1 MGAFDRGTG
10 DQASDS
16 RTGVIRAEVRARS
29 LSDSQSGNNL
39 SGNNLAGTN
48 LERAGDHNQRVTL
61 QAIRAATGPIT
72 RADIVNLT
80 GLTAPAI
87 ANITKRLLNDG
98 MILKAGRQ
106 LGGRGQ
112 PATKLV
118 VNPDG
123 AFSIGL
129 NIDRDHIA
137 IVALDFVGNVRA
149 RVCREVHFAMPDE
162 VVAFFKAEV
171 DRIVADKA
179 INMSRLIGIGI
190 GIPDDLGRV
199 PVANRPDAYQIW
211 SEIDVAALFA
221 EVLPVPI
228 YVENDAAA
236 AAIGEMQFGHGLRHR
251 SFVYTIIS
259 AGLGGG
265 VVIDGHYYR
274 GADGRSGEIGFLP
287 VKDEAGQ
294 SHSLEDMASLYS
306 LYDYLR
312 KAGFDVSTP
321 ADIES
326 LSASGRVRVSAWLDR
341 AADHLFNPFL
351 VMSCAI
357 NPEAH
362 FIGGRMPAVY
372 IEELCERLNSRFDA
386 YRGRIKTLPPIKR
399 AELATDAAARG
410 AGILP
415 FNDRFLPIRE
425 ALMKTG

>member
-1 MGAFDRGTG
+1 MADERNGSPRNEPRVHALG
-10 DQASDS
+10 D
-16 RTGVIRAEVRARS
+16 S
-29 LSDSQSGNNL
+29 LS
-39 SGNNLAGTN
+39 GTN

-61 QAIRAATGPIT
+61 QAVRAAGAPIT
-72 RADIVNLT
+72 RADIADLT

-137 IVALDFVGNVRA
+137 IVALDFVGQVRA
-149 RVCREVHFAMPDE
+149 RVCREVHFAMPQD
-162 VVAFFKAEV
+162 VIAFFKAEV
-171 DRIVADKA
+171 DKIVSSRA
-179 INMSRLIGIGI
+179 IDIDRLIGIGI

-199 PVANRPDAYQIW
+199 PVTNRPDAYEIW
-211 SEIDVAALFA
+211 STVDVASLVADALM
-221 EVLPVPI
+221 VPVPV

-236 AAIGEMQFGHGLRHR
+236 ASIGEMQFGHGLQTR
-251 SFVYTIIS
+251 SFIYTIIS

-265 VVIDGHYYR
+265 LVIDGHYYR

-287 VKDEAGQ
+287 VKDENGQ
-294 SHSLEDMASLYS
+294 TRPLEDMVSLYA
-306 LYDYLR
+306 LYEYLGQ
-312 KAGFDVSTP
+312 AGFRVSTP
-321 ADIES
+321 DELEHLPQLAID
-326 LSASGRVRVSAWLDR
+326 RVEAWLDR
-341 AADHLFNPFL
+341 AADLLFEPLL
-351 VMSCAI
+351 VMNCAI

-362 FIGGRMPAVY
+362 FIGGRLPARF
-372 IEELCERLNSRFDA
+372 IEQLCTRINARMATMGD
-386 YRGRIKTLPPIKR
+386 RIKSIAPVKR
-399 AELATDAAARG
+399 AELAVDAAARG

-425 ALMKTG
+425 ALMKTN

>member
-1 MGAFDRGTG
+1 MAADER
-10 DQASDS
+10 ASLTRHDS
-16 RTGVIRAEVRARS
+16 RPHALGDT
-29 LSDSQSGNNL
+29 LS
-39 SGNNLAGTN
+39 GTN

-61 QAIRAATGPIT
+61 QAIRAAGGPIT
-72 RADIVNLT
+72 RAEIAELT

-87 ANITKRLLNDG
+87 ANITKRLLNEG

-123 AFSIGL
+123 AFSIGV

-137 IVALDFVGNVRA
+137 FVALDFLGNVRA
-149 RVCREVHFAMPDE
+149 RECREIHFAMPQTVTAFFRE
-162 VVAFFKAEV
+162 QVAKVVAEKQIDIE
-171 DRIVADKA
+171 
-179 INMSRLIGIGI
+179 RLAGIGI

-199 PVANRPDAYQIW
+199 PVANRPDAYQVW
-211 SEIDVAALFA
+211 SEIDVATLFA
-221 EVLPVPI
+221 EILPVPV

-236 AAIGEMQFGHGLRHR
+236 ASIGEMQFGHGLRTR

-265 VVIDGHYYR
+265 LVIDGHYYR
-274 GADGRSGEIGFLP
+274 GADGRSGEIGCLP
-287 VKDEAGQ
+287 VRDENGRPCT
-294 SHSLEDMASLYS
+294 LEDQVSLYA

-312 KAGFDVSTP
+312 KAGIQVSTP
-321 ADIES
+321 GDLET
-326 LSASGRVRVSAWLDR
+326 LSEGGMARVNVWLDR
-341 AADHLFNPFL
+341 AADTLFEPFL

-362 FIGGRMPAVY
+362 FIGGRLPACY
-372 IEELCERLNSRFDA
+372 IDQLCARLNRKMAS
-386 YRGRIKTLPPIKR
+386 YSSRIKSIAPIRR
-399 AELATDAAARG
+399 ADLAEDASARG

-425 ALMKTG
+425 ALMKTN

>member
-1 MGAFDRGTG
+1 MGADERG
-10 DQASDS
+10 
-16 RTGVIRAEVRARS
+16 VNRAEPRVHALGDS
-29 LSDSQSGNNL
+29 LS
-39 SGNNLAGTN
+39 GTN

-61 QAIRAATGPIT
+61 QAVRAAGAPIT
-72 RADIVNLT
+72 RAEIADLT

-98 MILKAGRQ
+98 MIMKAGRQ

-137 IVALDFVGNVRA
+137 IVALDFLGHVRA
-149 RVCREVHFAMPDE
+149 RACREVHFAMPQE
-162 VVAFFKAEV
+162 VLAFFREEV
-171 DRIVADKA
+171 GKIIATRA
-179 INMSRLIGIGI
+179 INIDRLIGIGI

-199 PVANRPDAYQIW
+199 PVANRPDAYRIW
-211 SEIDVAALFA
+211 SEIDVASLF
-221 EVLPVPI
+221 EKVLPHPGVAI
-228 YVENDAAA
+228 HVENDAAA
-236 AAIGEMQFGHGLRHR
+236 ASIGEMQFGHGLKHR

-265 VVIDGHYYR
+265 LVIDGHYYR

-287 VKDEAGQ
+287 VKDKNGAP
-294 SHSLEDMASLYS
+294 STLEDMVSLYA

-312 KAGFDVSTP
+312 KAGVDVSTP
-321 ADIES
+321 EDLGKLDAH
-326 LSASGRVRVSAWLDR
+326 GRGHVDAWLDR
-341 AADHLFNPFL
+341 AADHLAGPFL
-351 VMSCAI
+351 TLSCAI

-362 FIGGRMPAVY
+362 FIGGRLPAAFIEQLCTRINARLGVY
-372 IEELCERLNSRFDA
+372 SD
-386 YRGRIKTLPPIKR
+386 RIREIAPVKR
-399 AELATDAAARG
+399 AELAVDAAARG

-425 ALMKTG
+425 ALMKTN

>member
-1 MGAFDRGTG
+1 MAADERSITRPEPRVHALG
-10 DQASDS
+10 D
-16 RTGVIRAEVRARS
+16 S
-29 LSDSQSGNNL
+29 LS
-39 SGNNLAGTN
+39 GTN

-61 QAIRAATGPIT
+61 QAVRATGTPIT
-72 RADIVNLT
+72 RAEIADLT

-137 IVALDFVGNVRA
+137 IVALDFLGNVRF
-149 RVCREVHFAMPDE
+149 RECREAHFAMPQD
-162 VVAFFKAEV
+162 VIAFFREQVA
-171 DRIVADKA
+171 RIINEKA
-179 INMSRLIGIGI
+179 IDIDRLMGIGI
-190 GIPDDLGRV
+190 AVPDDLGRI
-199 PVANRPDAYQIW
+199 PVSNRPDAYGIW
-211 SEIDVAALFA
+211 SEIDVAELFA
-221 EVLPVPI
+221 EVLPVPVF
-228 YVENDAAA
+228 VENDAAA
-236 AAIGEMQFGHGLRHR
+236 ASIGEMQFGHGLQHR
-251 SFVYTIIS
+251 SFAYTIIS

-265 VVIDGHYYR
+265 LVIDGHYYR
-274 GADGRSGEIGFLP
+274 GANSRSGEIGFLP
-287 VKDEAGQ
+287 TPDEDGRM
-294 SHSLEDMASLYS
+294 HMLEDFVSLYS
-306 LYDYLR
+306 LYDYMR

-321 ADIES
+321 EDLEALPD
-326 LSASGRVRVSAWLDR
+326 AGQFRVEAWLDR
-341 AADHLFNPFL
+341 AADRLINPFL

-362 FIGGRMPAVY
+362 FIGGRLPAIF
-372 IEELCERLNSRFDA
+372 IEQLCTRLNERLGA
-386 YRGRIKTLPPIKR
+386 YNDQIRNIAPVKR
-399 AELATDAAARG
+399 AALAVDAAARG

-425 ALMKTG
+425 ALKKAI

>member
-1 MGAFDRGTG
+1 MGADNRGADERTVAGKSEPRVHALG
-10 DQASDS
+10 D
-16 RTGVIRAEVRARS
+16 S
-29 LSDSQSGNNL
+29 LS
-39 SGNNLAGTN
+39 GTN

-61 QAIRAATGPIT
+61 QAVRAAGSPIT
-72 RADIVNLT
+72 RADIADLT

-98 MILKAGRQ
+98 MIMKAGRQ

-137 IVALDFVGNVRA
+137 IVALDFLGNVRA
-149 RVCREVHFAMPDE
+149 RACREVHFAMPDE

-171 DRIVADKA
+171 DKIVADKT
-179 INMSRLIGIGI
+179 IDLERLVGIGI

-199 PVANRPDAYQIW
+199 PVANRPDAYQVW
-211 SEIDVAALFA
+211 SEIDVAALFK
-221 EVLPVPI
+221 EVLPVPV

-236 AAIGEMQFGHGLRHR
+236 ASIGEMQFGHGLRNR
-251 SFVYTIIS
+251 SFIYTIIS

-265 VVIDGHYYR
+265 LVIDGHYYR

-287 VKDEAGQ
+287 VKDENGQ
-294 SHSLEDMASLYS
+294 SQSLEDMVSLYA

-312 KAGFDVSTP
+312 KAGFEVSTP
-321 ADIES
+321 EDIENLPS
-326 LSASGRVRVSAWLDR
+326 EAQGRVDAWLDR
-341 AADHLFNPFL
+341 AATHLFEPFL

-362 FIGGRMPAVY
+362 FIGGRLPAAY
-372 IEELCERLNSRFDA
+372 IEALCTRLNTRFAA
-386 YRGRIKTLPPIKR
+386 YQGRIKTLAPVKR
-399 AELATDAAARG
+399 AELAVDAAARG

-415 FNDRFLPIRE
+415 FNDRYLPIRE
-425 ALMKTG
+425 ALMKTS

>member
-1 MGAFDRGTG
+1 MAADE
-10 DQASDS
+10 
-16 RTGVIRAEVRARS
+16 RTGAHRSEARVHALGDS
-29 LSDSQSGNNL
+29 LS
-39 SGNNLAGTN
+39 GTN

-61 QAIRAATGPIT
+61 QAVRAAGAPIT
-72 RADIVNLT
+72 RADIADLT

-137 IVALDFVGNVRA
+137 IVALDFLGNVRA
-149 RVCREVHFAMPDE
+149 RSCREVHFAMPEE

-171 DRIVADKA
+171 NKIIADKA
-179 INMSRLIGIGI
+179 INLDRLIGIGI
-190 GIPDDLGRV
+190 GIPEDLGRV
-199 PVANRPDAYQIW
+199 PVANRPDAYRIW
-211 SEIDVAALFA
+211 SEVDIASLFA
-221 EVLPVPI
+221 DILPVTAPV

-251 SFVYTIIS
+251 SFIYTIIS

-265 VVIDGHYYR
+265 LVIDGHYYR

-287 VKDEAGQ
+287 VKDETGHA
-294 SHSLEDMASLYS
+294 HSLEDMVSLYS

-312 KAGFDVSTP
+312 KAGFEVSTP
-321 ADIES
+321 EDLET
-326 LSASGRVRVSAWLDR
+326 LSPAAQATVEAWLDR
-341 AADHLFNPFL
+341 AAEHLFEPFL

-362 FIGGRMPAVY
+362 FIGGRMPATY
-372 IEELCERLNSRFDA
+372 IEELCARLNAKFDA
-386 YRGRIKTLPPIKR
+386 FKHRIKTISPVKR
-399 AELATDAAARG
+399 AELAVDAAARG

>member
-1 MGAFDRGTG
+1 MHTLG
-10 DQASDS
+10 D
-16 RTGVIRAEVRARS
+16 S
-29 LSDSQSGNNL
+29 LS
-39 SGNNLAGTN
+39 GTN

-61 QAIRAATGPIT
+61 QAVRAAGAPIT
-72 RADIVNLT
+72 RADIADLT

-106 LGGRGQ
+106 FGGRGQ

-137 IVALDFVGNVRA
+137 IVALDFLGNVRA
-149 RVCREVHFAMPDE
+149 RACREVHFAMPDE

-171 DRIVADKA
+171 DKIVADK
-179 INMSRLIGIGI
+179 IIDLERLVGIGI
-190 GIPDDLGRV
+190 GLPDDLGRV
-199 PVANRPDAYQIW
+199 PVANRPDAYQVW
-211 SEIDVAALFA
+211 SEIDVAALFN
-221 EVLPVPI
+221 EVLPVPVYI
-228 YVENDAAA
+228 ENDAAA
-236 AAIGEMQFGHGLRHR
+236 ASIGEMQFGHGLRNR
-251 SFVYTIIS
+251 SFIYTIIS

-265 VVIDGHYYR
+265 LVIDGHYYR

-287 VKDEAGQ
+287 VKDENGQ
-294 SHSLEDMASLYS
+294 SQSLEDMVSLYA

-312 KAGFDVSTP
+312 KAGFEVSTP
-321 ADIES
+321 EDLENLPAEAQS
-326 LSASGRVRVSAWLDR
+326 RVDAWLDR
-341 AADHLFNPFL
+341 AANHLFEPFL

-362 FIGGRMPAVY
+362 FIGGRLPATY
-372 IEELCERLNSRFDA
+372 IEALCTRLNRKFES
-386 YRGRIKTLPPIKR
+386 YHGRIKTLAPVKR
-399 AELATDAAARG
+399 AELAVDAAARG

-415 FNDRFLPIRE
+415 FNDRYLPIRE
-425 ALMKTG
+425 ALMKTS